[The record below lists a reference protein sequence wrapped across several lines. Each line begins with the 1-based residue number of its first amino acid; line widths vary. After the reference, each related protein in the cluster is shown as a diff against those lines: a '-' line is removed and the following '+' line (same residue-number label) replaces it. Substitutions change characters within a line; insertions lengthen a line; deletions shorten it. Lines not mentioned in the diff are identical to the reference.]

1 MIQYELF
8 KNLKVGK
15 NESHYHPRVKQFGTQ
30 SSKAIEEDISMCCT
44 ATRGDIQLVF
54 TAMAEKMIDYMLKGY
69 SVHIKELGTFS
80 IILKASSPIKKDD
93 EAVNSVV
100 TVKSI
105 KFSPEKQFMEQL
117 RHKAEFSFIRANKNH
132 NPSSSPEKDNQ
143 ATDKIITDYIKE
155 NGFITRS
162 IMQKLLNT
170 TKYQAYKHIYRM
182 VGEGKIINNN
192 YNNSVP
198 VYILSDKCRL

>member
-15 NESHYHPRVKQFGTQ
+15 NESQYHPRVKQFGTQ

-132 NPSSSPEKDNQ
+132 NPFSSPEKENHT
-143 ATDKIITDYIKE
+143 ADKIITGYINE

-162 IMQKLLNT
+162 IIQNILHITRYK
-170 TKYQAYKHIYRM
+170 AYKHIRRM
-182 VGEGKIINNN
+182 KDEGKIIHINCDD
-192 YNNSVP
+192 SFP
-198 VYILSDKCRL
+198 VYTLPGRE